1 MNVEFL
7 IDQYLYSHN
16 LSARLGIADMLRKN
30 SRYVGLIVTEY
41 IYHFVTLHISA
52 LFTRLQKNI
61 LHIGSQVFRI
71 TRLHNYCSVLFS
83 IQADPGR
90 N

>member
-7 IDQYLYSHN
+7 IDQYLHSHN

-41 IYHFVTLHISA
+41 IYHFVTRA
-52 LFTRLQKNI
+52 K
-61 LHIGSQVFRI
+61 VF
-71 TRLHNYCSVLFS
+71 LDDCCS
-83 IQADPGR
+83 D
-90 N
+90 